1 MIQLVLTLGNNV
13 ISKYVFDKD
22 IISIGRA
29 RDNDVVI
36 DNRAVSRSHARIRRE
51 GEQYVLTDLES
62 ANGVFVNGKRIT
74 KAILQHDD
82 VITIGKHTLTFKHE
96 TVGEQTLIAEAY
108 GADRTIL
115 VERIP
120 TASLVIIRGRQ
131 RDQTYAIEKSEV
143 TIGSSRD
150 CDVCLNEW
158 FVSKVHAVIHRQG
171 QEFLLR
177 DAGSWRGTKVNDVAV
192 TQWILKNGDEIQIG
206 GARLI
211 FRCEAESPA
220 LGPTPRPA
228 PEPAKVP
235 KSSRTRKPEVVEAV
249 PDAVT
254 PRMEEPIRAGGAE
267 DFIEPSVPPEP
278 ETVRE
283 EKTPVRV
290 IAATP
295 PPEALEAPEPRK
307 EITPTEAAVVELTPP
322 APQEKEE
329 IMASAAAAPKAEVVP
344 MTPAPP
350 QVDAVSQGTPELLDE
365 IRLWEKALKNPS
377 AVIRKQAAKML
388 KKLTGKDYD
397 Y

>member
-1 MIQLVLTLGNNV
+1 MIQLVVTLGNNV
-13 ISKYVFDKD
+13 ISKYVFDKE
-22 IISIGRA
+22 IVSIGRA

-51 GEQYVLTDLES
+51 GEQYVLIDLES

-74 KAILQHDD
+74 KTVLQHDD

-96 TVGEQTLIAEAY
+96 TLGEKTLIAEAY

-115 VERIP
+115 VERMP
-120 TASLVIIRGRQ
+120 SASLVIIRGRQ
-131 RDQTYAIEKSEV
+131 RDQTYTIEKSEV

-158 FVSKVHAVIHRQG
+158 FVSKVHAVIQRQG

-211 FRCEAESPA
+211 FRCEAESPM
-220 LGPTPRPA
+220 LGSTPRAA
-228 PEPAKVP
+228 PEPEKP
-235 KSSRTRKPEVVEAV
+235 RKAARKRESVEPV
-249 PDAVT
+249 HEDIT
-254 PRMEEPIRAGGAE
+254 PREEEPIRAGGAE
-267 DFIEPSVPPEP
+267 DFIEPSQTPEP
-278 ETVRE
+278 ETVQE
-283 EKTPVRV
+283 EKGTPARV
-290 IAATP
+290 IVAAP
-295 PPEALEAPEPRK
+295 PPEAVE
-307 EITPTEAAVVELTPP
+307 TPQPPKKSASLQAEVVELTPP
-322 APQEKEE
+322 MPKEE
-329 IMASAAAAPKAEVVP
+329 ETPGTPKPSPEAEVVAI
-344 MTPAPP
+344 PAEPP
-350 QVDAVSQGTPELLDE
+350 HAGPGSQWTPEQLDE
-365 IRLWEKALKNPS
+365 IRLWEKALQNRS